1 MNVGDAAIMGVVS
14 GHIIVLRGS
23 LLAIIIA
30 VAFCFVVH
38 TNVTRRSPPSRPI
51 LAALRVWL
59 ADPGGAQAE
68 EPPQAP
74 GGSNGASRP
83 PAAPVAIVAPAPAQ
97 TRSGVGPPQ
106 ACAVSPRR
114 RYRRRCAAVRAMM
127 RTIAQCRG
135 ARGPA
140 WQPGAITARGT
151 LPDPGTA
158 ADRQRSD
165 PAELCRP
172 MRARYGPAGSANVT
186 TMTFAKQ
193 HEFAHLFGYRINRR
207 PQGRHI

>member
-30 VAFCFVVH
+30 VAFCC
-38 TNVTRRSPPSRPI
+38 RRAHQCDPA
-51 LAALRVWL
+51 LATLA
-59 ADPGGAQAE
+59 ADPGSVARLAGG
-68 EPPQAP
+68 P
-74 GGSNGASRP
+74 GGGPGGGASSGAGRQQRGVPSAGGTSGHRGASTRP
-83 PAAPVAIVAPAPAQ
+83 GRCGP
-97 TRSGVGPPQ
+97 GVGPPQ

-151 LPDPGTA
+151 LPDPGPA

-165 PAELCRP
+165 PAELCRG
-172 MRARYGPAGSANVT
+172 RCGRSTG
-186 TMTFAKQ
+186 
-193 HEFAHLFGYRINRR
+193 R
-207 PQGRHI
+207 PDGRMSRP